1 MTRLAVQIAPQRN
14 TQYAGLA
21 RGLAPHELALS
32 PLAERIDSLQ
42 VVNLGGQEYLSFELD
57 DAPDG
62 GLDALSRPE
71 LATLAMTGAAFIYHE
86 SIAGRPGPFLE
97 PLALDF
103 APALPREIVET
114 RRYRGKTN
122 EMFTHF
128 LCNVARHASGLATR
142 PWPTLR
148 VFDPLAGGGTT
159 LLTALMLGASAAG
172 VEQND
177 KDMASTATFLRQY
190 LQEQQISHQVKE
202 ERLKK
207 MGQRWTFSIG
217 KPTTQEC
224 LLARGDTVDSKVL
237 LAGFRPHLIVT
248 DLPYGIQHQGRLE
261 QLLSD
266 ALPVWASL
274 LPPSGALVYSWDATR
289 FPREKML
296 DIVTRTTELKILD
309 NGAYAMLG
317 HPVDRV
323 IKQREVLVARVRT
336 PGR

>member
-1 MTRLAVQIAPQRN
+1 MIHLAVQIAPQRN
-14 TQYAGLA
+14 TQYAALA
-21 RGLAPHELALS
+21 QQLAPHELTLS
-32 PLAERIDSLQ
+32 PLAGRIDNQQSISLA
-42 VVNLGGQEYLSFELD
+42 GQTYLSFDLD
-57 DAPDG
+57 GEVDTT
-62 GLDALSRPE
+62 SRQE
-71 LATLAMTGAAFIYHE
+71 LAMLAMTGAAFVYHE
-86 SIAGRPGPFLE
+86 SIGDRAGPFLE
-97 PLALDF
+97 PLELGF
-103 APALPREIVET
+103 TPALPREIVET

-177 KDMASTATFLRQY
+177 KDMASTATFLRQF
-190 LQEQQISHQVKE
+190 LQDQRVSHQVKE

-207 MGQRWTFSIG
+207 IGQRWTFSIG
-217 KPTTQEC
+217 KPAAQQC

-237 LAGFRPHLIVT
+237 LAGFHPHLIVT

-261 QLLSD
+261 QLLAD
-266 ALPVWASL
+266 ALPVWTAL

-289 FPREKML
+289 FPREQMVEIAEQTGRL
-296 DIVTRTTELKILD
+296 RVLGE
-309 NGAYAMLG
+309 GAYAQLG

-323 IKQREVLVARVRT
+323 IKRREVLVAT
-336 PGR
+336 PVT